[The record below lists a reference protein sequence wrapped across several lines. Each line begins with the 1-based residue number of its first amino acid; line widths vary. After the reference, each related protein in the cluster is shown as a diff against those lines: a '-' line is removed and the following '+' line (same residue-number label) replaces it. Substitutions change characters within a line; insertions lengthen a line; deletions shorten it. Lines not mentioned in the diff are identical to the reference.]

1 MFLAL
6 QTLDN
11 HVGGHR
17 FEKPRGTEKAL
28 LDLKQYG
35 NDYKDWMRCVTH
47 LFRFLFLT
55 VSPNLKDLRLKAITE
70 QFCSVRCLKI
80 SSRLGPSHESL
91 RQDLVLNLRSAVFCL
106 LQLPDAV
113 AECAVKVGPP
123 PSRCRYREKNPRDSE
138 EVAGTRH
145 GSDPPISARGVR
157 ARDQEAGAGEARIL
171 GLGRRRAALRG
182 EDQVLQ
188 QRQLQDHE
196 EGRRSLWEGV
206 SVSTLK
212 GSVVEISHL
221 KRFPGIREIDCQPNH
236 FYIELGCVIPAK
248 PTCAAFTQPCGS
260 LHILCTSSWRNI
272 SSMFSS

>member
-1 MFLAL
+1 MW
-6 QTLDN
+6 T
-11 HVGGHR
+11 
-17 FEKPRGTEKAL
+17 
-28 LDLKQYG
+28 Y
-35 NDYKDWMRCVTH
+35 

-55 VSPNLKDLRLKAITE
+55 VSPNLKYLRLKTRTE
-70 QFCSVRCLKI
+70 KFCSVRSRKI
-80 SSRLGPSHESL
+80 SSRLGPSHEKRPGPQPQVCS
-91 RQDLVLNLRSAVFCL
+91 VCL

-113 AECAVKVGPP
+113 AERTFKGGPS

-138 EVAGTRH
+138 EVASNSRH
-145 GSDPPISARGVR
+145 GSDPSISARGVR
-157 ARDQEAGAGEARIL
+157 TGDQEAGAGEARFL
-171 GLGRRRAALRG
+171 GLGRRRAALRR

-206 SVSTLK
+206 SVSSLR
-212 GSVVEISHL
+212 GSVEILHRE
-221 KRFPGIREIDCQPNH
+221 RFPGSRISICWPNH